1 MENKYWEK
9 SLEFQEEITS
19 YISEILRVYGNELLL
34 RIEELNLLSAK
45 NNCISSSTAIG
56 YCVEEFLVSKLE
68 TYTNSTP
75 KTKFRIQRDNT
86 STQNKSY
93 DCYSEQG
100 NDLYLVNLK
109 VNKKNNNAVA
119 AIDRLYKDYVEFNG
133 EIQKHFLIFKLHY
146 EVGQGKI
153 TNQQKILIK
162 KLHSFFLEEI
172 DFSFGHKQDS
182 RNWSR
187 EFNPNSGRLQ
197 ITDTILK
204 NNHLDAK
211 EISYEKT
218 WHFIND
224 IFLSNLGKKN
234 D

>member
-119 AIDRLYKDYVEFNG
+119 AIDRLYK
-133 EIQKHFLIFKLHY
+133 
-146 EVGQGKI
+146 
-153 TNQQKILIK
+153 
-162 KLHSFFLEEI
+162 
-172 DFSFGHKQDS
+172 
-182 RNWSR
+182 
-187 EFNPNSGRLQ
+187 
-197 ITDTILK
+197 
-204 NNHLDAK
+204 
-211 EISYEKT
+211 
-218 WHFIND
+218 
-224 IFLSNLGKKN
+224 
-234 D
+234 